1 MFVLNR
7 YSRLNCS
14 EGPFRQNVEDPWDG
28 SSAGRADAQ
37 AVKLSNIFYSI
48 VRILLLGATLILLT
62 ASMARAQSGASGKS
76 ETVGVGQGAVSQLDR
91 EGLLLAEDYIEALT
105 QLRELADDYRVYFSR
120 LDGKVAARNAILLAE
135 LSAKLRNT
143 EYLKDYKLLTADMA
157 FLETELSRQERSGD
171 KSSESRRTGRL
182 ARSLRRELLSV
193 NELIGEEVCR
203 ETYQQQE
210 KIRDFYV
217 YVAKCVAD
225 AQYVTLNIDSIR
237 SQIAILQ
244 TGLEI
249 IGDERQLMVTL
260 ELDELLTI
268 PELNLSI
275 PDIELPAPPAPPGP
289 RRHHLK
295 KHKTVAPHL
304 GYPGKYTADYVQF
317 DSLEIPS
324 NDLPIVIYNS
334 SGTVSASGWNRSF
347 VQVRSVIEVVAGTAD
362 AARTLIEESDL
373 RLVLKNKQVYI
384 HRELPGMNDP
394 SMEVLVSRL
403 EIKVPM
409 NNPLV
414 CGSSFGSVDIS
425 NLRNGLK
432 LNTSFCD
439 VELNDLSGAVEAV
452 NKMGSLRLR
461 NVQGSMLI
469 QNTHAPIFLTDCSGR
484 MKIEN
489 ESSPIVLSGT
499 SGDATI
505 TNTDD
510 ISITDHI
517 GKVDIECRNGMVVIK
532 RLSGNL
538 KVNSSFRPM
547 EIEHVIGSVVAT
559 NIQAPIRIFEIEGV
573 LTVNNINGLISA
585 SAPHGPIHLSNNDG
599 DIVVLLNHALAGPS
613 SIVSIQGTVN
623 LQLSELSNIMLTTKT
638 VGGRI
643 QSSFPIN
650 IERNGNIELARLQ
663 LGKGYQP
670 LKVTGTNTNIVL
682 GMLR

>member
-1 MFVLNR
+1 M
-7 YSRLNCS
+7 
-14 EGPFRQNVEDPWDG
+14 
-28 SSAGRADAQ
+28 
-37 AVKLSNIFYSI
+37 
-48 VRILLLGATLILLT
+48 LLV
-62 ASMARAQSGASGKS
+62 ASMVRAQSGASAKS
-76 ETVGVGQGAVSQLDR
+76 ETVSAEQASGIQLDR
-91 EGLLLAEDYIEALT
+91 EGLILAEDYIEALT
-105 QLRELADDYRVYFSR
+105 QLRELADDYREYFSR
-120 LDGKVAARNAILLAE
+120 LDGKIAARNSILLAE

-157 FLETELSRQERSGD
+157 SLEAELSRQEGSGD
-171 KSSESRRTGRL
+171 KSAESRRAGRL

-203 ETYQQQE
+203 ETYMQQE
-210 KIRDFYV
+210 KIHDFYV
-217 YVAKCVAD
+217 YVARCVAD
-225 AQYVTLNIDSIR
+225 AQYLTINIDSIR

-244 TGLEI
+244 TSFET

-268 PELNLSI
+268 PELDVSI
-275 PDIELPAPPAPPGP
+275 PDVELPTPPAPPSPWGVHS
-289 RRHHLK
+289 R
-295 KHKTVAPHL
+295 KHIPVSLYL
-304 GYPGKYTADYVQF
+304 GQPGKYIADNVQI

-324 NDLPIVIYNS
+324 TDLPIVIYNS
-334 SGTVSASGWNRSF
+334 SGTVSASGWDRSF
-347 VQVRSVIEVVAGTAD
+347 VQVRSVIEVVANTAD
-362 AARTLIEESDL
+362 AARTLIEKSNL

-384 HRELPGMNDP
+384 HRALPNMNDP
-394 SMEVLVSRL
+394 SMKVLVSRL
-403 EIKVPM
+403 EIKAPM

-425 NLRNGLK
+425 NFRNGLK

-439 VELNDLSGAVEAV
+439 VELDDLSGAIEAV
-452 NKMGSLRLR
+452 NKMGTLHLR

-469 QNTHAPIFLTDCSGR
+469 QNTHAPISLTDCTGS

-505 TNTDD
+505 TNSDD

-517 GKVDIECRNGMVVIK
+517 GKVDIENRNGMVVIK

-547 EIEHVIGSVVAT
+547 EIEEVVGSVVAT
-559 NIQAPIRIFEIEGV
+559 NIQAPIRINEIEGV

-585 SAPHGPIHLSNNDG
+585 IAPHGPIHLSNNDG
-599 DIVVLLNHALAGPS
+599 DIVVLLNRALAGPS
-613 SIVSIQGTVN
+613 SIVSIQGSVN

-650 IERNGNIELARLQ
+650 IERSGNIELARLQ

-670 LKVTGTNTNIVL
+670 LKVSGTNTNIVL